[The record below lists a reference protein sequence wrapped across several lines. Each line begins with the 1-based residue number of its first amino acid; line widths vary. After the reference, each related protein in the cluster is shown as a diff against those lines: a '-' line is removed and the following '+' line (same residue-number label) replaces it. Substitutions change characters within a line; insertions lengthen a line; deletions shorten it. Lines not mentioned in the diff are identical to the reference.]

1 MNHFIDLSMLLL
13 ILTNFLLLGSSRL
26 RTCIRLV
33 AFQGVIL
40 GLLPF
45 FFVSTMSWH
54 TTVIALL
61 AMTLK
66 GGIFP
71 WLLLRALG
79 LASVRREEEPFVGY
93 STSLLV
99 GVAAL
104 LASLWFDSRLGLRI
118 VVEEGLAAPLSF
130 FTILVGL
137 FLLMTRKKALT
148 QILGYLVLENG
159 IYAFGISLV
168 RGIPFSVELGVLLDV
183 WVAVFVMVV
192 ATYHISRQFEHTDVD
207 KLNRLKG

>member
-1 MNHFIDLSMLLL
+1 MKQFIDLALLLL

-26 RTCIRLV
+26 RTSIRLV

-45 FFVSTMSWH
+45 FFSSAMSWH

-66 GGIFP
+66 GGVFP

-104 LASLWFDSRLGLRI
+104 LASLWFDSRLGLRA
-118 VVEEGLAAPLSF
+118 VVEGGLATPVSF

-137 FLLMTRKKALT
+137 FLLMTRKKA
-148 QILGYLVLENG
+148 
-159 IYAFGISLV
+159 
-168 RGIPFSVELGVLLDV
+168 
-183 WVAVFVMVV
+183 
-192 ATYHISRQFEHTDVD
+192 
-207 KLNRLKG
+207 